1 MLDAV
6 KGHSCF
12 YLALCCELL
21 FSPFWYMYNFL
32 NRGKEKMG
40 YRNRSNIQS
49 PIIYVETHEWAGY
62 SFVRKKT
69 LKNGLRFSCGIEFQ
83 LERFRLE
90 RLNSIH
96 EIDYTVTISDLE
108 KYPMYD
114 IISIKKRCN
123 RILNVSNVGLDFSG
137 YAAFFDTIKNKANS
151 YVILSNSS
159 VNARMDIFLDDYI
172 EYMENNL
179 DVGMLGISY
188 STKVYQTLIRNNFN
202 PHLQSFFLLTTID
215 VLKEVVEVN
224 GGHFPGKNISDKRL
238 LIREGEVGLS
248 KLVLSLG
255 YNLAVVY
262 PETGVPFKFKSKSEW
277 DKPLGDVRL
286 TVGHPNRITPIQ
298 K

>member
-62 SFVRKKT
+62 SFVREKT

-108 KYPMYD
+108 KYPLYD
-114 IISIKKRCN
+114 IISIRKRCN

-159 VNARMDIFLDDYI
+159 VNASMDIFLDDYI

-202 PHLQSFFLLTTID
+202 PHVQSFFLLTTID
-215 VLKEVVEVN
+215 VLKEVVEMN

-248 KLVLSLG
+248 KFVLSLG

-286 TVGHPNRITPIQ
+286 TVEHPNRITPIQ